1 MGNPSQNRRNY
12 ANRVRI
18 TTMRV
23 VVLGAGYAGL
33 TVIRR
38 LERLL
43 PETVELLLVDESDTH
58 LLVHELHRVV
68 RKPAIAETIT
78 LSLADIVSQAEIRQ
92 GRVTNV
98 DTDEK
103 LITIET
109 AETGASNET
118 TGNDETGASNKT
130 TETDAND
137 GSEED
142 TETDANDK
150 TTETLTYDV
159 AAVCL
164 GSETNFYELPG
175 VEANAIPLKR
185 LSHAEQI
192 RERAFE
198 IPEGNVVIGGAGLS
212 GVQVAGELA
221 ALSREEVL
229 ALDITLVEAED
240 RVAPGFNETFA
251 DALERELESVGIS
264 IETGVAVESATES
277 EVTLADGRT
286 LPADLFIWTGGIQGP
301 SALGGER
308 PSVDSELELAEGT
321 FVVGDAGNVV
331 DADGTA
337 VPASAQTAVGQA
349 RVAAKNIA
357 ERVERE
363 TGDGVT
369 IPDRYRYESPGWVV
383 SVGDGAVA
391 HIGPVVVNGEPA
403 RAAKAA
409 IGAGHLGSVGAIG
422 RASALVASELG
433 LPGADCARGPKSLDN
448 VLASLPTDPAS
459 PGQFGYPLANFAFGL
474 TKSVT
479 GDEPIDLTR

>member
-1 MGNPSQNRRNY
+1 M
-12 ANRVRI
+12 RI
-18 TTMRV
+18 QLLTERMRV

-43 PETVELLLVDESDTH
+43 PETVELILVDESETH

-78 LSLADIVSQAEIRQ
+78 LSLADIVSRAEIRQ

-103 LITIET
+103 LITLETVGSGDGAEIGTNNET
-109 AETGASNET
+109 ADSGEE
-118 TGNDETGASNKT
+118 DETSTNNES
-130 TETDAND
+130 TEVEN
-137 GSEED
+137 
-142 TETDANDK
+142 
-150 TTETLTYDV
+150 TLSYDV

-185 LSHAEQI
+185 LSHAEEI
-192 RERAFE
+192 RERALE
-198 IPEGNVVIGGAGLS
+198 TPEGTVVIGGAGLS

-229 ALDITLVEAED
+229 ALDITLVEAEN
-240 RVAPGFNETFA
+240 RVAPGFNETFT
-251 DALERELESVGIS
+251 DAVERELASAGIS

-277 EVTLADGRT
+277 DVTLADGRT
-286 LPADLFIWTGGIQGP
+286 LPADILVWTGGIQGP
-301 SALGGER
+301 SALAGER
-308 PSVDSELELAEGT
+308 PSMDSELELADGT
-321 FVVGDAGNVV
+321 FVVGDAGNVI
-331 DADGTA
+331 DADGVE

-363 TGDGVT
+363 TGEGLT

-391 HIGPVVVNGEPA
+391 HIGPVVINGEPA

-409 IGAGHLGSVGAIG
+409 IGAGHLGSVGAIA

-433 LPGADCARGPKSLDN
+433 LPGPDCAGGSKRLEN
-448 VLASLPTDPAS
+448 ILASLPTDPAS

-474 TKSVT
+474 AESVT